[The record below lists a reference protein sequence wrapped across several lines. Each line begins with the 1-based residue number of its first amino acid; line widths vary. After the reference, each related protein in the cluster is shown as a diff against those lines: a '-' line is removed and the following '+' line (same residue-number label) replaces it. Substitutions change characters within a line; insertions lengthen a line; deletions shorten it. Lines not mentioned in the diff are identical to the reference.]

1 MIGRVGGDVDFV
13 AVITILVAATAAVLG
28 RESSDGTE
36 FEDRDEY
43 RKYEFETNYT
53 FKNKKDETLIK
64 APGQIQGQPFDL
76 ADLENC
82 QVFLVDHS
90 DQVQIDNLVNC
101 RVYIGPS
108 SESVFVRNCTNCFFT
123 IACKQLRTRDCS
135 QIQVSLYT
143 LTDPIIETSTNV
155 VFSTFN
161 AAHHGLRQQFE
172 AAHLE
177 PENNHWTQVYD
188 FNDPNKTG
196 ENWKLSHDAVEPWII
211 PLDQIVPS
219 PDSLGPLENPVPA
232 TATPIVAHDTSMQ
245 SFSIDTS
252 QEAASAA
259 VDAAAPAVESPP
271 SPPHE
276 DDFVPAPDT
285 TDASFYDENPAA
297 VPVHDTPEPVHD
309 TPEPVH
315 EVAAPP
321 PAPAALVTQ
330 QSWPVLN
337 EFEAKMA
344 AEVEAKREEEERL
357 IREVKSK
364 AEEELDKYY
373 GDRTDKLAHRA
384 ATNRY
389 VYCLE
394 DEKKKS
400 QELLVEMA
408 SEKPWNRVTDLVDT
422 NVAPKPKVEGAANT
436 GKKDAAADD
445 LFDTSRMRSLLLQLK
460 NSGGPEATA
469 Q

>member
-161 AAHHGLRQQFE
+161 AAYHGLRQ
-172 AAHLE
+172 
-177 PENNHWTQVYD
+177 
-188 FNDPNKTG
+188 
-196 ENWKLSHDAVEPWII
+196 
-211 PLDQIVPS
+211 
-219 PDSLGPLENPVPA
+219 
-232 TATPIVAHDTSMQ
+232 
-245 SFSIDTS
+245 
-252 QEAASAA
+252 
-259 VDAAAPAVESPP
+259 
-271 SPPHE
+271 
-276 DDFVPAPDT
+276 
-285 TDASFYDENPAA
+285 
-297 VPVHDTPEPVHD
+297 
-309 TPEPVH
+309 
-315 EVAAPP
+315 
-321 PAPAALVTQ
+321 
-330 QSWPVLN
+330 
-337 EFEAKMA
+337 
-344 AEVEAKREEEERL
+344 
-357 IREVKSK
+357 
-364 AEEELDKYY
+364 
-373 GDRTDKLAHRA
+373 
-384 ATNRY
+384 
-389 VYCLE
+389 
-394 DEKKKS
+394 
-400 QELLVEMA
+400 
-408 SEKPWNRVTDLVDT
+408 
-422 NVAPKPKVEGAANT
+422 
-436 GKKDAAADD
+436 
-445 LFDTSRMRSLLLQLK
+445 
-460 NSGGPEATA
+460 
-469 Q
+469 

>member
-196 ENWKLSHDAVEPWII
+196 ENWKLSHDAVEPWI
-211 PLDQIVPS
+211 
-219 PDSLGPLENPVPA
+219 
-232 TATPIVAHDTSMQ
+232 
-245 SFSIDTS
+245 
-252 QEAASAA
+252 
-259 VDAAAPAVESPP
+259 
-271 SPPHE
+271 
-276 DDFVPAPDT
+276 
-285 TDASFYDENPAA
+285 
-297 VPVHDTPEPVHD
+297 
-309 TPEPVH
+309 
-315 EVAAPP
+315 
-321 PAPAALVTQ
+321 
-330 QSWPVLN
+330 
-337 EFEAKMA
+337 
-344 AEVEAKREEEERL
+344 
-357 IREVKSK
+357 
-364 AEEELDKYY
+364 
-373 GDRTDKLAHRA
+373 
-384 ATNRY
+384 
-389 VYCLE
+389 
-394 DEKKKS
+394 
-400 QELLVEMA
+400 
-408 SEKPWNRVTDLVDT
+408 
-422 NVAPKPKVEGAANT
+422 
-436 GKKDAAADD
+436 
-445 LFDTSRMRSLLLQLK
+445 
-460 NSGGPEATA
+460 
-469 Q
+469 